1 MVYYAKDDQIST
13 SPIVGGIEISEA
25 QYNSLLAAKLEGRK
39 TEVRDNVLWI
49 ASSTMQT
56 VYSTADGEALEIPDN
71 DVVPEGY
78 TATPRPDEWHEWD
91 GSAWVYEY
99 SVEQVKNYRDAKIL
113 GVTITIDMPDST
125 EVVIKNDT
133 RTIAAISSKMES
145 MKAEQSIAAVAF
157 EFENGFRDT
166 TYADFQA
173 VMYERERFEQRA
185 FDAYFAVLDNAGD
198 YSTRQ
203 EWVNIFEGV
212 WNV

>member
-1 MVYYAKDDQIST
+1 MPYAKDSSIST
-13 SPIVGGIEISEA
+13 SDLGGIEITQQ
-25 QYNSLLAAKLEGRK
+25 QYSDALQAKLQGRK
-39 TEVRDNVLWI
+39 VEVRDNVLWI
-49 ASSTMQT
+49 ASSTTQT
-56 VYSTADGEALEIPDN
+56 VYSTADGKALEIPDN

-78 TATPRPDEWHEWD
+78 TATPRPDELHTWD

-99 SVEQVKNYRDAKIL
+99 GVEQVKSYRDAKIL
-113 GVTITIDMPDST
+113 GVTITVDMGDST

-145 MKAEQSIAAVAF
+145 MKAEQSIASVAF
-157 EFENGFRDT
+157 EFENGFRNT

-185 FDAYFAVLDNAGD
+185 FDAYFAVLDNAGN